1 VNWPLII
8 LALPSKLQHDRTH
21 FSVPQMESVMAKIT
35 DQFIR
40 SLQVPE
46 GAKEVQVFDDALPGF
61 GIRKQASGHTTFFVK
76 YTVGTQQ
83 RRKTLGPFV
92 PGAQVGI
99 RKEAA
104 VVLAQA
110 RLGKDVVGE
119 ARKAQQ
125 EAAKTKT
132 LGELVGPYLLLRE
145 TGNEFWKP
153 LREKSRREVTRYL
166 ERSWKPLHGELI
178 DKITRKMV
186 RDRRDEI
193 VKESGAVSANRA
205 LAALSGF
212 CGWAIDQ
219 EHISGTNP
227 TSDIKPLHEQDRE
240 RVLSEEELVEIWLAA
255 GNDEF
260 GRIVKL
266 LMLTGQRCA
275 EIGGLECIEVH
286 VGKRQI
292 ELPGR
297 RTKNKRP
304 HIVPLSE
311 PALALL
317 GDITDGHKFV
327 FGPFVHWG
335 RRKTDLDKRIAERRG
350 APLAPWVLHDLRR
363 SFTTHI
369 RENGFAVPYVAEA
382 ILNHVSGVKSGLAG
396 VYDRSI
402 CLPERREALRQW
414 GDYLTGLV
422 RGPLTTQQHTNPEN
436 SEEIRSQLVS
446 GTRA

>member
-1 VNWPLII
+1 VYWLLIV
-8 LALPSKLQHDRTH
+8 LARARKSQHNGTH
-21 FSVPQMESVMAKIT
+21 FSVPQMEVDMAKIT

-40 SLQVPE
+40 ALQVPE
-46 GAKEVQVFDDALPGF
+46 GTKEVQAFDDALPGF
-61 GIRKQASGHTTFFVK
+61 GVRKQTSGHTTFFVK
-76 YTVGTQQ
+76 YTVGAQQ
-83 RRKTLGPFV
+83 RRKTLAPFV
-92 PGAQVGI
+92 PGALAGI

-125 EAAKTKT
+125 QAAKAKT
-132 LGELVGPYLLLRE
+132 LGELVPTYLELRE
-145 TGNEFWKP
+145 MGNEFWKP
-153 LREKSRREVTRYL
+153 LRPKSLREVTRYL
-166 ERSWKPLHGELI
+166 TKSWQPLHGELI
-178 DKITRKMV
+178 DQITRKMV
-186 RDRRDEI
+186 RDRRDEL

-227 TSDIKPLHEQDRE
+227 TSDIKPLHENDRE

-255 GNDEF
+255 GDDEF

-275 EIGGLECIEVH
+275 EIGGLECTEIH

-317 GDITDGHKFV
+317 GDMPAGHKFV

-335 RRKTDLDKRIAERRG
+335 RRKTDLDKRITKRRG

-382 ILNHVSGVKSGLAG
+382 ILNHVSGVKSGVAG
-396 VYDRSI
+396 TYDRSI
-402 CLPERREALRQW
+402 CLPERRDALKQW
-414 GDYLTGLV
+414 GAYLTGLV
-422 RGPLTTQQHTNPEN
+422 GGPLIVPQSANPEKP
-436 SEEIRSQLVS
+436 EEVSSQLIS
-446 GTRA
+446 GTQ